1 MRIIQK
7 TRSSKKPRTPLGS
20 ETSLSSKKPRTN
32 LDQMPRLLPKKP
44 RKILARA
51 WTYRQYKRHQFWVKQ
66 NEYHKKE
73 LRVCQIEFILPNEGS
88 ERQGPKDVNLC
99 DCGLCLLCDGFR
111 ATSWAHKFDPLFE
124 LPEDLEELDQGSPLE
139 EESDISSMVDP
150 QLVEELERMLNEPSE
165 CSDLSDSEDE
175 LEERLTEIRTH
186 REQGIQRRLEQWEKE
201 RVVEE
206 SIQYGISPG
215 IWRQ

>member
-1 MRIIQK
+1 M
-7 TRSSKKPRTPLGS
+7 
-20 ETSLSSKKPRTN
+20 
-32 LDQMPRLLPKKP
+32 
-44 RKILARA
+44 
-51 WTYRQYKRHQFWVKQ
+51 
-66 NEYHKKE
+66 
-73 LRVCQIEFILPNEGS
+73 
-88 ERQGPKDVNLC
+88 
-99 DCGLCLLCDGFR
+99 
-111 ATSWAHKFDPLFE
+111 
-124 LPEDLEELDQGSPLE
+124 E

-206 SIQYGISPG
+206 LIQYGISPG

>member
-1 MRIIQK
+1 M
-7 TRSSKKPRTPLGS
+7 
-20 ETSLSSKKPRTN
+20 
-32 LDQMPRLLPKKP
+32 
-44 RKILARA
+44 
-51 WTYRQYKRHQFWVKQ
+51 
-66 NEYHKKE
+66 
-73 LRVCQIEFILPNEGS
+73 
-88 ERQGPKDVNLC
+88 
-99 DCGLCLLCDGFR
+99 
-111 ATSWAHKFDPLFE
+111 
-124 LPEDLEELDQGSPLE
+124 E
-139 EESDISSMVDP
+139 EESDISSVVDP

>member
-1 MRIIQK
+1 M
-7 TRSSKKPRTPLGS
+7 
-20 ETSLSSKKPRTN
+20 
-32 LDQMPRLLPKKP
+32 
-44 RKILARA
+44 
-51 WTYRQYKRHQFWVKQ
+51 
-66 NEYHKKE
+66 
-73 LRVCQIEFILPNEGS
+73 
-88 ERQGPKDVNLC
+88 
-99 DCGLCLLCDGFR
+99 
-111 ATSWAHKFDPLFE
+111 
-124 LPEDLEELDQGSPLE
+124 E